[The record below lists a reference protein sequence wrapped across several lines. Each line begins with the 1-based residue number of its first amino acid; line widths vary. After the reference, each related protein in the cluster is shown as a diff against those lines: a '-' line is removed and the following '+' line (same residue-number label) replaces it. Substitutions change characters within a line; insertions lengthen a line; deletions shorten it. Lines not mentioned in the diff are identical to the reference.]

1 LLFEPVLQKLQLF
14 RHDGERYVELEA
26 NPHGRLAVR
35 DLDLEV
41 AILDGWVRF
50 WHQGKLLPLPA
61 EREVE
66 MVELRQSID
75 AETKRADAETR
86 RADAETRRADAAER
100 ELAKLR
106 AQMKKPQKKNAPRKD
121 S

>member
-1 LLFEPVLQKLQLF
+1 MPYYLLFEPVLQKLQLF

-86 RADAETRRADAAER
+86 RADAAER